1 MVVRTSLRRFASQAL
16 VDFSAAPP
24 GLRECVRVIPE
35 FVTRDEERALAA
47 ELDPIFARQRYRR
60 DHWDGVITGYKETE
74 RPAWAR
80 EGNAAVVERARRAIT
95 AGGGGDVAA
104 WLPTHAIELEPS
116 GEIRPHVDSVKFSG
130 GFVAGVSL
138 LSAAIMTLERADVG
152 AERAADT
159 VDTVRLL
166 LPPRSLY
173 VLSGAARFEFTH
185 RIGGGAFGGAPVER
199 GRRLSLIFRDAKD
212 G

>member
-1 MVVRTSLRRFASQAL
+1 MGARGERGRRGAR
-16 VDFSAAPP
+16 AP
-24 GLRECVRVIPE
+24 
-35 FVTRDEERALAA
+35 
-47 ELDPIFARQRYRR
+47 
-60 DHWDGVITGYKETE
+60 
-74 RPAWAR
+74 
-80 EGNAAVVERARRAIT
+80 RAIT

-138 LSAAIMTLERADVG
+138 LSAAIMTLERADAG
-152 AERAADT
+152 AARRGHGG
-159 VDTVRLL
+159 RLL

-173 VLSGAARFEFTH
+173 VSGAARFEFTH